1 MLLKYYQKLDDAISY
16 LFSSVCNE
24 EKLIKSIFSQKKITY
39 IDIGSNEGSYL
50 GFLLSFCNFK
60 KIVCFEPIVELAKK
74 ISDQYSDQN
83 IEVFSY
89 AISNKVSKKKFYQ
102 YQISSQ
108 SSLYRQNDTFQ
119 SLKKLK
125 RTIKLKTTKFDLLF
139 NKNAKIDFCKIDVQ
153 GEEMNVLKG
162 MEKNLKKGKINL
174 IKIEISFLQRY
185 HKSKPNFY
193 EIINFLKKY
202 NYFVISI
209 SKVKFKNNK
218 ILLMDAFFQL
228 QNQR

>member
-1 MLLKYYQKLDDAISY
+1 M
-16 LFSSVCNE
+16 
-24 EKLIKSIFSQKKITY
+24 
-39 IDIGSNEGSYL
+39 
-50 GFLLSFCNFK
+50 
-60 KIVCFEPIVELAKK
+60 
-74 ISDQYSDQN
+74 
-83 IEVFSY
+83 
-89 AISNKVSKKKFYQ
+89 
-102 YQISSQ
+102 
-108 SSLYRQNDTFQ
+108 
-119 SLKKLK
+119 
-125 RTIKLKTTKFDLLF
+125 F

-174 IKIEISFLQRY
+174 IKIEISFSQRY
-185 HKSKPNFY
+185 HISKTNFY

-202 NYFVISI
+202 NYFIISI